1 MMGPAHSV
9 GRLVGPPRDA
19 REVGMGVVESSSA
32 SASAS
37 ASASVTTHALAVVTT
52 CALYAFGEWFLARV
66 LCAET
71 KDLISSRARR
81 MFGVTFAVTSSMMF
95 WIAYEIAGFV
105 RGGETAWWW
114 GMDLRCG
121 AACVLVLAPREL
133 FASGISSAMRR
144 GRRRGGRGRMNG
156 CLLYTSPSPRD

>member
-1 MMGPAHSV
+1 
-9 GRLVGPPRDA
+9 
-19 REVGMGVVESSSA
+19 MGVVESAPARASSASSSASSA
-32 SASAS
+32 SAM
-37 ASASVTTHALAVVTT
+37 VTHALAVVTT

-105 RGGETAWWW
+105 RGGA
-114 GMDLRCG
+114 
-121 AACVLVLAPREL
+121 V
-133 FASGISSAMRR
+133 S
-144 GRRRGGRGRMNG
+144 
-156 CLLYTSPSPRD
+156 YTHLTLPTN